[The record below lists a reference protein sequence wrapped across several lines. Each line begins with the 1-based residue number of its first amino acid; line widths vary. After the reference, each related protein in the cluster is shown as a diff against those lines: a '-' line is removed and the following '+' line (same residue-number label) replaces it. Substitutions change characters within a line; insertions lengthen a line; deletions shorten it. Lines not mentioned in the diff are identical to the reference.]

1 MLRKKI
7 FIHRCRRQKRPASQ
21 TPFSFEQ
28 ADSLGVLFTWQD
40 KAKEEEV
47 IRFIGA
53 VNPGRRVDCLCF
65 NPNKK
70 QEIDTHFPVFSLN
83 DLSIWGKIK
92 SEATNR
98 FIEQPFNCLFHLDL
112 ELNEVCQALLSG
124 SQAQHR
130 VGLYA
135 EASEKFYELMIGIN
149 KNEGFHNFT
158 DQILRACL
166 NFKEVSRC

>member
-1 MLRKKI
+1 MPGKKI
-7 FIHRCRRQKRPASQ
+7 FIRRCRRQKRPASQ
-21 TPFSFEQ
+21 APFSFEQ

-47 IRFIGA
+47 IRFIEA

-70 QEIDTHFPVFSLN
+70 QKIDTRFPIFSLN
-83 DLSIWGKIK
+83 DLSIRGKIK
-92 SEATNR
+92 SEATSR

-112 ELNEVCQALLSG
+112 ELNEICQALLSG

-130 VGLYA
+130 VGLHA
-135 EASEKFYELMIGIN
+135 EAHEKFYELMIGIN
-149 KNEGFHNFT
+149 KSEGLHNFAN
-158 DQILRACL
+158 QILKYMNAL
-166 NFKEVSRC
+166 K